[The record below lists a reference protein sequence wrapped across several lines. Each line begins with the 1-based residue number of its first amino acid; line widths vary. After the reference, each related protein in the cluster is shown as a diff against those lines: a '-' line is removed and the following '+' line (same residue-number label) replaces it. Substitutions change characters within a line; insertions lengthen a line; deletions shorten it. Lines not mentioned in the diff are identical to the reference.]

1 MSSQDKEY
9 NSAQEYAQA
18 MIDDIIAL
26 EKTLP
31 TSEQL
36 PINLLTYWCE
46 EIQLLAEQ
54 CWNNYLTG
62 KRDDYKFD
70 EDEFTDAYNK
80 AGIRYTGDIIEGLVE
95 DGYVQ
100 MGIREDGEI
109 VYSAT
114 DKGKGYLDR
123 GFKGKI

>member
-1 MSSQDKEY
+1 MSSQHEEY
-9 NSAQEYAQA
+9 NSAQEYAQV

-31 TSEQL
+31 TNEQL
-36 PINLLTYWCE
+36 PINLFTYWCE
-46 EIQLLAEQ
+46 EIQICAEQ
-54 CWNNYLTG
+54 YWNDYLAG

-70 EDEFTDAYNK
+70 EDEFTAAYNK
-80 AGIRYTGDIIEGLVE
+80 AGIRYTEEVVDGLVE

-114 DKGKGYLDR
+114 DKGKEYLN
-123 GFKGKI
+123 KGSKDE

>member
-1 MSSQDKEY
+1 MRAQHEEY

-31 TSEQL
+31 TNDQL

-46 EIQLLAEQ
+46 EIQIWAEQ
-54 CWNNYLTG
+54 CWNSYLAG
-62 KRDDYKFD
+62 KRDDYKFS
-70 EDEFTDAYNK
+70 EDEFTAAYNK
-80 AGIRYTGDIIEGLVE
+80 AGIRYTEEVVDGLVE

-114 DKGKGYLDR
+114 NKGKEYLNKRYDDE
-123 GFKGKI
+123 

>member
-9 NSAQEYAQA
+9 NSAHEYAQA
-18 MIDDIIAL
+18 MIDDIIVL

-46 EIQLLAEQ
+46 EIQICAEQ
-54 CWNNYLTG
+54 FWGDYVIG
-62 KRDDYKFD
+62 KRDSYKFD
-70 EDEFTDAYNK
+70 EDEFTAAYNK
-80 AGIRYTGDIIEGLVE
+80 AGIRYTEEIVDGLVE

-114 DKGKGYLDR
+114 DKGKEYLNKGYKDE
-123 GFKGKI
+123 

>member
-31 TSEQL
+31 TNDQL
-36 PINLLTYWCE
+36 PLNLLTYWCE
-46 EIQLLAEQ
+46 EIQICAEQ
-54 CWNNYLTG
+54 FWNDYLAG

-70 EDEFTDAYNK
+70 EDEFTATYNK
-80 AGIRYTGDIIEGLVE
+80 AGLRYTGEILEGLVD

-100 MGIREDGEI
+100 MGVRGDGEI
-109 VYSAT
+109 VYSTT
-114 DKGKGYLDR
+114 DKGKGYLNGGNR
-123 GFKGKI
+123 NE

>member
-31 TSEQL
+31 TNEQL

-46 EIQLLAEQ
+46 EIQICAEQ
-54 CWNNYLTG
+54 YWNDYLAG

-70 EDEFTDAYNK
+70 EDEFTAAYNK
-80 AGIRYTGDIIEGLVE
+80 AGIRYTEEIMDKLVE
-95 DGYVQ
+95 EEYVQ

-114 DKGKGYLDR
+114 DKGKEYLN
-123 GFKGKI
+123 KGSKDE

>member
-1 MSSQDKEY
+1 MSSQHKEY

-18 MIDDIIAL
+18 MINDIIVL

-31 TSEQL
+31 ISEQL

-46 EIQLLAEQ
+46 EIQICAEQ
-54 CWNNYLTG
+54 FWNDYLAG

-70 EDEFTDAYNK
+70 EDEFTAVYNK
-80 AGIRYTGDIIEGLVE
+80 AGIRYTEEIMDKLVE
-95 DGYVQ
+95 EEYVQ

-114 DKGKGYLDR
+114 DKGKEYLNRKHKDE
-123 GFKGKI
+123 